1 MKLRHSPSSPF
12 VRKVMVAAAETGNGD
27 RIEIIPTNTR
37 DPNSDLAQDNPLA
50 KIPALI
56 TDSGEKLYDSAVI
69 CEYLDSLNDGAR
81 LLPPAGEARW
91 RALRLQALGDGIL
104 DASVLCMME
113 SRRPAAERSAAWV
126 AMQKG
131 KVASAVDA
139 LEKEAANF
147 GDDITLG
154 VIAVGC
160 ALGYLDFRFPD
171 DDWRP
176 GHRALAAWYA
186 GFAKRPSM
194 VGSAPRDRT

>member
-37 DPNSDLAQDNPLA
+37 DPNSDLAKDNPLA

-56 TDSGEKLYDSAVI
+56 TDGGEKLYDSAVI
-69 CEYLDSLNDGAR
+69 CEYLDSLHDGAR

-104 DASVLCMME
+104 DASVLCMIE
-113 SRRPAAERSAAWV
+113 SRLPANERSPTLV

-131 KVASAVDA
+131 KIASAVDA
-139 LEKEAANF
+139 LEKEAADF

-154 VIAVGC
+154 AIAIGC
-160 ALGYLDFRFPD
+160 ALGYLDFRSLG
-171 DDWRP
+171 DDWRF
-176 GHRALAAWYA
+176 GHPTLSAWYA
-186 GFAKRPSM
+186 GFSKRPSM
-194 VGSAPRDRT
+194 IGSAPRERA